1 MPALDTSP
9 AATATAFGHNDFG
22 DDRRDGDVLNP
33 LAGLPLGVDLAA
45 AVRADSR
52 QVGPQLPVGEAL
64 RNRPVGPGAV
74 ALPGLAAGLLRVG
87 LGRPLGEGSRL
98 ALAGPLQS
106 LDRRL
111 QQAEPA
117 GQSGDQ
123 GVSLAEPG
131 VEVGDQICDQRAQLS
146 VLLTGIP
153 GQHPGDSLV
162 VIGGHRLPVVQ
173 HRARPVVDFRALRA
187 NSCRLQASR
196 RPVET
201 FSGRA
206 LGANQV
212 RLASWPEHEPALRS

>member
-1 MPALDTSP
+1 
-9 AATATAFGHNDFG
+9 
-22 DDRRDGDVLNP
+22 
-33 LAGLPLGVDLAA
+33 
-45 AVRADSR
+45 
-52 QVGPQLPVGEAL
+52 
-64 RNRPVGPGAV
+64 
-74 ALPGLAAGLLRVG
+74 
-87 LGRPLGEGSRL
+87 L

-162 VIGGHRLPVVQ
+162 VIGGHRLQLYSTARGQWWIFARSARIPVVY
-173 HRARPVVDFRALRA
+173 RLRGDRSRPSVGER
-187 NSCRLQASR
+187 
-196 RPVET
+196 
-201 FSGRA
+201 
-206 LGANQV
+206 
-212 RLASWPEHEPALRS
+212 